1 MGNTREKFYAAFS
14 FLSFASSCRISPPFL
29 IFANMSLNLS
39 KSFSAALLFWT
50 ISFLPQE
57 LNSIDV
63 NLNIRERKPLEVHLA
78 PHHIRGINKSL

>member
-1 MGNTREKFYAAFS
+1 
-14 FLSFASSCRISPPFL
+14 
-29 IFANMSLNLS
+29 MSLNLS
-39 KSFSAALLFWT
+39 KSFSAALIFWT

-78 PHHIRGINKSL
+78 PHHIRGINKS